1 MSKQNEIL
9 NKLDLLISEVEL
21 LNKKQKSIPS
31 PNNFVSISEASR
43 MMQLSGYYLKKLIEN
58 GEIKTTKINGKDK
71 IYKEDLYN
79 KSLKQIN

>member
-31 PNNFVSISEASR
+31 PNNFVSIREASR
-43 MMQLSGYYLKKLIEN
+43 MMQLSVYYLKKLIEN